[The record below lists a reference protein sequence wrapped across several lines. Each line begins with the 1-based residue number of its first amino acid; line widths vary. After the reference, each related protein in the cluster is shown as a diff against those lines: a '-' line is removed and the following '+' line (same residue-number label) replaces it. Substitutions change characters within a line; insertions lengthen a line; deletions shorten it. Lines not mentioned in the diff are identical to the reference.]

1 MIPRVAQ
8 QIGVAAL
15 LCLLAGARA
24 AAQSAEPARR
34 IAPSDPA
41 AVGETPAVI
50 ATDVRALA
58 GRQFERSGL
67 LRELGLLGDRLVAE
81 GYLSAEITARL
92 VGVNGA
98 GADSVAIQVHA
109 GDPARWLGLATRI
122 SGDRGEAAIPPAP
135 PVPGRGERFA
145 AALFERW
152 IWRWVDA
159 AAEAG
164 YPFAVATVESL
175 RVGPAGVLAGVRLDP
190 GRSEPIVEVGLRGGG
205 RVDHRFV
212 RRWLRVEP
220 TERFSARRA
229 EERARLLERT
239 GLFQS
244 VGGAELARFPEGG
257 LRILYPVREAAFN
270 RIEGAIGYSGASRA
284 LTGMAALE
292 LGNLAGKGRRV
303 GVRWSRPRDAD
314 TRFDLSYRD
323 LLLPRVPFG
332 ATLILE
338 QEVRDS
344 TLSHLR
350 WEAGLDL
357 PLSWDWTVS
366 LGVEGRRTALG
377 VEPAEQRRRLSSVFG
392 ARWDARSEASW
403 RGGRG
408 EFAFRTGRERIRL
421 PDGRR
426 APSVRLTRADLEAEA
441 LILGRSL
448 LSGRVRGRFGAVTGA
463 DSLVSS
469 EVYRLG
475 GAAELRGHPEEAYAA
490 RRYGLGQ
497 LELGRRLAG
506 DAGGW
511 TYLFVDGARLLGPNP
526 GATPVWEWGF
536 GVGLQ
541 PRSGPRAATIDLGLP
556 GTLRLEDL
564 RVHLRLETRF

>member
-1 MIPRVAQ
+1 MWR
-8 QIGVAAL
+8 AAWHR
-15 LCLLAGARA
+15 LLAVQLGLIAMLPVGAL
-24 AAQSAEPARR
+24 AEEPVLR
-34 IAPSDPA
+34 IAPI
-41 AVGETPAVI
+41 ETDSAGATPEVI
-50 ATDVRALA
+50 TPDLRALA
-58 GRQFERSGL
+58 GRQLAPSAL
-67 LRELGLLGDRLVAE
+67 LRELGLLGDRLVQE

-92 VGVNGA
+92 VGANGR
-98 GADSVAIQVHA
+98 GSDSVEIRVQA
-109 GDPARWLGLATRI
+109 GEPARWAGIATRV
-122 SGDRGEAAIPPAP
+122 SGEQVGTDVPPAP
-135 PVPGRGERFA
+135 PEPRRGERFA
-145 AALFERW
+145 EALLERW
-152 IWRWVDA
+152 IWSWVDS

-164 YPFAVATVESL
+164 YPFAVATLESV
-175 RVGPAGVLAGVRLDP
+175 RVQSAGVLAAVRLDP
-190 GRSEPIVEVGLRGGG
+190 GRSEPIVEVGLRGSA
-205 RVDHRFV
+205 RVDPRFV

-220 TERFSARRA
+220 TERFSLRRA

-244 VGGAELARFPEGG
+244 VGQAELARFPEGG
-257 LRILYPVREAAFN
+257 LRILYPVRETAFN
-270 RIEGAIGYSGASRA
+270 RIEGAIGYAGASGA
-284 LTGMAALE
+284 LTGLAALE
-292 LGNLAGKGRRV
+292 LGNLAGRGRRV
-303 GVRWSRPRDAD
+303 GVRWSRPRDAE

-323 LLLPRVPFG
+323 LLLPRLPFG
-332 ATLILE
+332 AVLELE

-357 PLSWDWTVS
+357 PLSWDWSVS
-366 LGVEGRRTALG
+366 VGIEGRRSALG

-392 ARWDARSEASW
+392 ARWDARSEATW

-408 EFAFRTGRERIRL
+408 ELAFRTGRERIRL
-421 PDGRR
+421 TDGST
-426 APSVRLTRADLEAEA
+426 APSVRLTRADLDLEA
-441 LILGRSL
+441 LIFGRSL
-448 LSGRVRGRFGAVTGA
+448 LSGRVRSRVGAITGA

-490 RRYGLGQ
+490 RRYGMGQ

-506 DAGGW
+506 DTGGW
-511 TYLFVDGARLLGPNP
+511 AYLFADGARLLGPSP
-526 GATPVWEWGF
+526 GASPVWKWGY

-556 GTLRLEDL
+556 GTLRLEEL